1 MDGQT
6 YVGEFSILKD
16 EEIMLL
22 GKSLKLL
29 DERRLK
35 VFDHIDVS
43 LHRV

>member
-6 YVGEFSILKD
+6 YVGEFSILED

-22 GKSLKLL
+22 GKGLKLL

-35 VFDHIDVS
+35 VFDNINVS
-43 LHRV
+43 LHGV

>member
-1 MDGQT
+1 MNGQT
-6 YVGEFSILKD
+6 YVSEFSILKD

-35 VFDHIDVS
+35 VFDNIHMS
-43 LHRV
+43 LHEV